1 VLGGH
6 QIEVRSSAGLEQ
18 RQFVVAARRYAPTPR
33 SHEIGVARV
42 GQTLAMPELDLAT
55 ATSMSFDCYGTL
67 ADWET
72 GILAALRPWAERNGI
87 TPSDDELLAA
97 YSRSEP
103 THQTS
108 RPALRYREVLRRVHA
123 DIAREFGVEPLGA
136 DADAF
141 AAAFDDWPVFDDV
154 PDALR
159 SLQERAK
166 LIILSNVDRSMF
178 FDHTAPQ
185 LGVEF
190 DAVITAEDVDAY
202 KPAAAHFERLFDT
215 IDGWGLD
222 RTRHVH
228 VAESL
233 RHDIEPANRFG
244 IASVWVDRRA
254 GAAGGASR
262 AVPVDATPDL
272 IVHSLSEL
280 VEHRPRQ

>member
-1 VLGGH
+1 MT
-6 QIEVRSSAGLEQ
+6 A
-18 RQFVVAARRYAPTPR
+18 
-33 SHEIGVARV
+33 
-42 GQTLAMPELDLAT
+42 LDLA
-55 ATSMSFDCYGTL
+55 AVTSLSFDCYGTL

-72 GILAALRPWAERNGI
+72 GILNALRPWAERNGI
-87 TPSDDELLAA
+87 TPTDDELLAA

-123 DIAREFGVEPLGA
+123 DLAREFGVDPHDD

-154 PDALR
+154 PDGLR
-159 SLQERAK
+159 VLQQHAK
-166 LIILSNVDRSMF
+166 LVILSNVDRSMF

-233 RHDIEPANRFG
+233 RHDIEPANRYG
-244 IASVWVDRRA
+244 IASVWLDRRA

-262 AVPVDATPDL
+262 AVAVDATPDL

-280 VEHRPRQ
+280 VERRGHQ

>member
-1 VLGGH
+1 MASARL
-6 QIEVRSSAGLEQ
+6 SSMSA
-18 RQFVVAARRYAPTPR
+18 
-33 SHEIGVARV
+33 
-42 GQTLAMPELDLAT
+42 LDLAT

-67 ADWET
+67 VDWET
-72 GILAALRPWAERNGI
+72 GILAALRPWAAGNGI
-87 TPSDDELLAA
+87 IAVRRRSAGRV
-97 YSRSEP
+97 SRSEP
-103 THQTS
+103 THETS
-108 RPALRYREVLRRVHA
+108 RPALRYREVLRRVHG
-123 DIAREFGVEPLGA
+123 DIARELGVAPNDA

-141 AAAFDDWPVFDDV
+141 AAAFDGWPVFDDV
-154 PDALR
+154 PDGLR
-159 SLQERAK
+159 ELQRHAK

-202 KPAAAHFERLFDT
+202 KPAAPHFERLFET

-222 RTRHVH
+222 RDRHVH
-228 VAESL
+228 VGESL
-233 RHDIEPANRFG
+233 RHDIEPANRLG

-272 IVHSLSEL
+272 VVHSLSEL
-280 VEHRPRQ
+280 VEHRRRQ